1 MSSTAEP
8 ERVPWREVYVV
19 VLLLLVR
26 LYDDCIE
33 HFATLIDNMHFVDF
47 VKFTSR
53 WQVCHRIGFNMV
65 WMQTMTP

>member
-1 MSSTAEP
+1 M
-8 ERVPWREVYVV
+8 V

-26 LYDDCIE
+26 VYDDCIE

-47 VKFTSR
+47 AKFTSR

-65 WMQTMTP
+65 WIQTMTP